1 MCQIEQYRYYTPK
14 ALGADNEQPEFRL
27 DQMSFQSHI
36 IYHVNKPCYQKVN
49 LLLTK
54 THSH

>member
-1 MCQIEQYRYYTPK
+1 MSQIEQYRYYTPK